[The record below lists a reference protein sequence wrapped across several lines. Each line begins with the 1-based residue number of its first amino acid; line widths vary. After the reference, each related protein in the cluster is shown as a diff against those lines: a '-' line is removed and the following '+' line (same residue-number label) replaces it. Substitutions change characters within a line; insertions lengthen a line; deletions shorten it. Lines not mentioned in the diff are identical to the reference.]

1 MPNLD
6 EIGNVGVTVDRDW
19 IPGVS
24 VGPPRTNPDGA
35 PEATAPYWGELE
47 HRRPVAK
54 LDTSRTGAGGVSAQE
69 DNWKHRS
76 KGMHCETCVCF
87 VRKDNQYKI
96 CHADTGCLGR
106 CRRHAPTLYGWPAVF
121 ENDWCFD
128 FKMDEEKI

>member
-19 IPGVS
+19 ISGVS
-24 VGPPRTNPDGA
+24 AAPSRTDPDGA
-35 PEATAPYWGELE
+35 PEATTRYWGELE
-47 HRRPVAK
+47 YPK
-54 LDTSRTGAGGVSAQE
+54 LAVELDRVQKKLILAEE

-76 KGMHCETCVCF
+76 KGMRCQTCACF
-87 VRKDNQYKI
+87 VRKASIYKV
-96 CHADTGCLGR
+96 CHAATGCLGR

-128 FKMDEEKI
+128 HKLDEEKI

>member
-6 EIGNVGVTVDRDW
+6 EIGNVGVTVDSNW

-24 VGPPRTNPDGA
+24 VGPPRTDPDGA
-35 PEATAPYWGELE
+35 PGATAPYWGELE
-47 HRRPVAK
+47 YPK
-54 LDTSRTGAGGVSAQE
+54 LAVELDRVQEKLISAEE

-76 KGMHCETCVCF
+76 KGMRCQTCVCF

-106 CRRHAPTLYGWPAVF
+106 CRRHAPTLYGWPVVF